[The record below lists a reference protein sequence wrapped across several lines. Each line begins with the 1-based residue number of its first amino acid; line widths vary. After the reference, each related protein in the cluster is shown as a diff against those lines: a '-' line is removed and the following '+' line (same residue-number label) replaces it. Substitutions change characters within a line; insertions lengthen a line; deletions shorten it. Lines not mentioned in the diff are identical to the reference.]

1 MVPFHGECYMR
12 SSARLVVRS
21 AQSFVCFFLFT
32 LIALFGVTPA
42 LAQSSVSASTIAFGN
57 VVVNETSTLRSVT
70 FTNTGGSVFT
80 LGAITVAPVGSY
92 VIDASSTCPT
102 TPSLAHAASC
112 TVVVRATPTSLGAE
126 PAGTLTIN
134 ATPNTNTKTVA
145 LSATGIAA
153 TAVSTTSLNLG
164 PTPFGEHSTI
174 FLVKVTN
181 NQLVPLNF
189 TPSPVTGTGF
199 ASAVPVLPTVACPTT
214 GSIAAGANCSFG
226 VVYTPTG
233 VLAQAGTLTINTDAG
248 GAQPV
253 ALSGT
258 GIAPTSI
265 STNTLSFGN
274 VVVNNTS
281 AILSVTFK
289 NFMGYTPVNFSA
301 ITLAGGG
308 GQYSLSPTSTCAVAT
323 PVPFGT
329 PGNTCTLAFTFLP
342 TSIGV
347 QPNATVTLVNNATNS
362 PLVLTLKGSGV
373 PATQLSPAST
383 AFGSVPVNTV
393 SATKLLTIKNNST
406 ILLTLNSV
414 IFNGPFAL
422 DTTSVIANPCPI
434 VGGTLQ
440 GNVASGA
447 SCNFGVTFNP
457 TALGATAGGKIT
469 VLDNDPTGPVFA
481 ALSGSGVSPLAL
493 APATAAFGNV
503 AINTSS
509 ADKNFTLFNSSN
521 AAITP
526 TSISVAAPYS
536 IDPGPTTCAAATPI
550 ATLSSCVI
558 AVKFSPTVVGAS
570 PASLQVV
577 YPFGGGTPTASA
589 ALTGTGMLPVV
600 VAPATVGFGN
610 VVVGQPINKTIT
622 LTNFQATPLTI
633 SSITGFP
640 SQYSINAAGTTCPL
654 SPLTVPGY
662 GSGSSSACTISLSL
676 NPTAVGSQ
684 AASLTINDDSPSSP
698 HTVALTGTGIQP
710 VLFAPTTLSFG
721 NVFIGANKLLPATV
735 KNMQVATPLS
745 ISGATI
751 SGTNASEFAVTSLCP
766 ASPATLPASGTCVL
780 NVTFTPTGSG
790 TRTAT
795 LNLADD
801 AAGSPQALALTGSA
815 LAPLTVLPTSITS
828 YSANVGA
835 ISAYQTI
842 TLKNTTTNPI
852 TISSFQLSGDFQQTS
867 TNCGATSATP
877 PPYTLAGGASC
888 SLTVS
893 FSPTIGGTRTGQL
906 QVYDSVPTSPQVVN
920 LSGTGNAPLTV
931 APGSLAFTTQT
942 VGTTSAAKTLILTNH
957 ESKAE
962 SFSLTPTGDFGVT
975 TGCPAGTVAGTFAI
989 GANATCPISVTFSPS
1004 SATPTARTGS
1014 LSIAHTAANGSP
1026 IGVGLSGSASTT
1038 PPAAAVSS
1046 VSPGA
1051 GAAGTSVPVVITG
1064 NGWTHFNSSSVIT
1077 FIDTQSSAIPSDISV
1092 SSFTATTANQI
1103 NATLS
1108 LGNPP
1113 SVVYGA
1119 RNISIKTPTGGG
1131 HFETAILNSAFI
1143 LGDPTNSHVINTVT
1157 PAFGTQGQSLTV
1169 AIAATGTH
1177 FVGGVTYANFGDG
1190 ISVNWLNIVD
1200 STHALASI
1208 NISPTTP
1215 TGYRTLSMMTGG
1227 EYAVSGLDVHGN
1239 GIFQIG
1245 ASNAALI
1252 TVSPSS
1258 APQGFAGPV
1267 TLTATGTHFLQ
1278 SATVASISGA
1288 TVGNVTVLSP
1298 TQAVAQVI
1306 VPAGAGLGP
1315 QNVTVSTGG
1324 EIVSL
1329 ANSFT
1334 ITGATPALLA
1344 VTPSSGVQGQTLN
1357 VVVTGNAYTNFV
1369 AGQVSGNFTGEITVN
1384 STTVNNPHQVTFNI
1398 TISPN
1403 ANVGG
1408 ITANL
1413 GSGPAGSI
1421 TLFPFG
1427 FTVTPSAAQITGV
1440 VPNCVPQ
1447 GGQLT
1452 LNVSAINT
1460 NWVQGTTIASFYP
1473 VPVPMPVV
1481 DEVTINSPTSAAL
1494 NIAVPTNT
1502 PPGTYAFYMA
1512 TGGQVVSSS
1521 VCVYPNT
1528 PVLNMSPANGLVLPA
1543 ATNSFTVNFTGQ
1555 FTHWTQAGTLPVIDG
1570 QGVTLTGFTVNSPVS
1585 ATATLN
1591 IAPGSATGLRLV
1603 TFTTGGEIVTTYFN
1617 VTVTPVGI
1625 IAISPYHAAQ
1635 NQTLNVE
1642 IIGLNTHW
1650 AAGSTQVL
1658 FGNQITVNSVT
1669 VHSATDLTANITT
1682 NYILSGVPTSTPP
1695 GGYAVY
1701 VNTGAEQVITG
1712 FTVDPPA
1719 TPRILAVNPPS
1730 AAQGATV
1737 NVTVT
1742 GDLTSWANGSSELIL
1757 GAGVTVSN
1765 LNVTS
1770 PTSATATIAVS
1781 PTAPIGGN
1789 SVVMI
1794 TGPEYDTGTGFS
1806 VTKGTA
1812 YIQSVSP
1819 HFNCTAPSVA
1829 PRGGIHAMATTCVG
1843 GSLTGVPIVAQLQT
1857 VTLNVVGVG
1866 THWLQGETAFNFVPG
1881 VILDSTTVTSPT
1893 TATIQITVLSS
1904 APVGFAP
1911 ISANTDG
1918 EVAGLAQAIDIEQ
1931 GSPIMVAFS
1940 PYSGQQG
1947 ITFDMPVLGRFTH
1960 WAAGATSAAF
1970 NQDIT
1975 VNSIN
1980 VVDSETLIANVTISP
1995 WAYVDYGTPCGHV
2008 LTVTTGSEQ
2017 VSMQYPVTG
2026 TFCVTQG
2033 AEQINSVTPNVG
2045 VQGSTQSVTIVGS
2058 ATNFLAGQ
2066 TQVSFNDSNIQVGQI
2081 NVIDATHLSVPIAV
2095 NTSSPTGFKTVTV
2108 TTYGQVASQQY
2119 AFTVSPGVAQ
2129 LTEAIPNQAEQGSPL
2144 SGQPPLVVRL
2154 IGQYSH
2160 FNTHSTATFGPGIV
2174 VNSVQFVSLTEIDA
2188 TITIDPL
2195 SYTGGRLVTVT
2206 TPGVPCSYQPA
2217 TNVAGVSYPGCTPG
2231 SSAGTG
2237 SEIVTNNA
2245 FTIIPGPAIISQV
2258 APNTGNEGQEIIFN
2272 LTGAN
2277 THWQQG
2283 FTQFYIA
2290 GGGYDITINS
2300 VTINSATSATVD
2312 MNIAQTANPGP
2323 RSVYMVTAGESLTNQ
2338 GAFVV
2343 TGGIPAVSYLTPNN
2357 ALKGTTG
2364 LQVTIV
2370 GNAYTQWDATST
2382 VSFGPGITIATGAGG
2397 TPLLQ
2402 IDDASHIEAVI
2413 NVDPAAQVGYRTV
2426 VVQTGT
2432 QALTGSF
2439 QVTAPAPP
2447 PTPFVWEEI
2456 PSSAIPGQ
2464 TLTVNFTG
2472 LFTHWDPAST
2482 TFTGFGSDGNVVV
2495 NTFQVTG
2502 ATTARANIT
2511 VSPTA
2516 YQNTYYLSL
2525 TTGSEVDNVPFTV
2538 YVAQPTL
2545 TIVDPGS
2552 AMQGAQDVIVNVL
2565 GQYTAFDATT
2575 TFSFGNGIIVNGP
2588 PAILGPTIARQSI
2601 SIPILQPTG
2610 GYPVVAVTADAVGSQ
2625 HNVGGAGFGVT
2636 PSLALIATVTPNT
2649 APQGSTIVVDIQGQN
2664 THWNNGTV
2672 FQFGAGI
2679 VVSNTLVNSATDA
2692 TLTLVIPALAPLGT
2706 TGASATTGGE
2716 NAYIQK
2722 GFVVQ
2727 AGTPL
2732 LLSSGPGSLPQQS
2745 TAIFTILSQATTW
2758 SNATPPTVDLG
2769 PGIVVSNINV
2779 TSPTSM
2785 TVQGFVTA
2793 TTPTGYR
2800 NLTVSTGTQTLS
2812 LNNVLYVTPGPAVI
2826 NSITPNSGG
2835 QGVNLPSVAIN
2846 GINTHWLQGVTQL
2859 TFPGVVVNSFTVNTP
2874 TSITAN
2880 ITVNVNSAPGQYTI
2894 SATTL
2899 GEVATEVNAFTVIQT
2914 QAQLLAIVP
2923 NSAVLGWTGNVTFT
2937 GFNTHFTN
2945 SSVVSFGVNS
2955 GITVN
2960 NVTANTATSLVANIT
2975 VSPTT
2980 NLGYRTVSVTTG
2992 AESVSITNGFTV
3004 NAGPAAITGILPASG
3019 AQGTTG
3025 LNVVVTG
3032 SQSHFLNGTTTAAF
3046 GGGIVVTNVAVTD
3059 SLHAT
3064 VTINIPSGT
3073 ALGAYNASLTT
3084 GGEVATILGG
3094 FTVSPGTP
3102 IISLINPATGHQ
3114 GATHLSVTLTGLFT
3128 HFVNATSVANFGAGI
3143 TVNSTT
3149 VTNATTAVADIT
3161 IQPTATLGS
3170 RSVSVVTN
3178 AETASITGGFTV
3190 LAGIPALS
3198 TIAPVTGSA
3207 GSTLNLVVNGAFTT
3221 FQQGFSSVAM
3231 GDGIIVN
3238 FVTVNNIGQL
3248 TANITIPAN
3257 AAVANTY
3264 VSVTTNGTTLTL
3276 NNAFAVTAGTPIIT
3290 VISPNIGNPGQS
3302 GLTVTI
3308 TGQYTTWTNASTVTF
3323 GTAANGISVGGA
3335 AAGTPGPVVTA
3346 TPTSITVSLNIAAGA
3361 PVGPVTVSVTTGAQT
3376 QTVAGGFTVQ
3386 AAVIPAPYLISLS
3399 PGSNAGG
3406 VPTNSSIIA
3415 VFSQPM
3421 NRTTI
3426 TTSSVYLQLTS
3437 NQGQGWLQVPAT
3449 VSVDV
3454 SGRVATLTPTSLLA
3468 VNSTYYL
3475 TFNNTIRDAA
3485 GNTFNNFNTWLYTVD
3500 SANQVAPT
3508 VITVNPPVGS
3518 TVGTNVP
3525 IQVQFSTDMNQ
3536 TTQAG
3541 LTVKQGATPVA
3552 GTYSWNA
3559 PLNCCSWGP
3568 GNVLTFTPSA
3578 PLAPGATYTVAW
3590 NNTLADT
3597 AGNALVPGSFTFTTG
3612 AGPDT
3617 ANSSASGNFNGQSN
3631 LGTNFVPVVTFAKPM
3646 NPLLINTN
3654 TLLLY
3659 NADSGKYVGGT
3670 VTVGPQGLTA
3680 SFTPTVPL
3688 LPSTYYRLYQAGGYL
3703 DAEGN
3708 YLSGVNLYFTTGT
3721 GTDNT
3726 APTVTAVSPVN
3737 SATNVPLN
3745 SQVVVRFSK
3754 PINPSSAYQIQVT
3767 PFGGSPIVGTTSLA
3781 GDQVTLSFT
3790 PTASSSSLGGALL
3803 PNTQYTVQVSGY
3815 VDYDGNSGST
3825 FTSNFTTAASTTQI
3839 LVSTGLDASGNLI
3852 TNNTTP
3858 DGRWTVVPTA
3868 SAATGLFSAA
3878 GVPQPLYAVQSGNAD
3893 WYSGWP
3899 ANGPNSASIAINPN
3913 SATNNTYGVY
3923 SMHFNIPG
3931 AVPSNLCLDG
3941 YLGVDDNGMLGIN
3954 GTAISGNYNAIYG
3967 MVPVSLPVSAYLTT
3981 GTNTL
3986 SLAWGGSDNSLEMFR
4001 LQAVI
4006 ETCGAS
4012 SYGSFSLSSA
4022 TPAYN
4027 ATGVSTATTIS
4038 LNFNHTVDPLT
4049 VNANTLPIM
4058 IGWNSNQQVAGTYTV
4073 SGNNVLF
4080 TPAGPLPINTTIWVG
4095 ACGGPLD
4102 LVGNSAGG
4110 CYTQLTYF
4118 TTGSTVT
4125 PPLAPFQVTAFTPA
4139 NNATNV
4145 GLRAPVAATFN
4156 RSFNSN
4162 TINQNAATMDF
4173 ALFNGDSQ
4181 YPWCTGYIRSQDN
4194 TTLYF
4199 NCNALPSSANMTAML
4214 NSNIKDW
4221 SGNSLANF
4229 TSEFQTSQWD
4239 ANSNG
4244 TVTAT
4249 RPGNG
4254 AGGIDP
4260 NEPLTLFFNYPINAA
4275 TANSGLQVAQNNVN
4289 VPGSISV
4296 QDGGYTLVF
4305 TPSAPFTAGALVQW
4319 WTTGSLTDTNYNTP
4333 ITAASGY
4340 FYVANTTATTVPSL
4354 QVSSPNNGTYN
4365 IPLNTVIDVQFNT
4378 PLDPATVTAANV
4390 YITGVASGAYTMSQ
4404 PAGQPNVVRF
4414 TPVTTWP
4421 ASTYLYLYYNSGLH
4435 SSTSVPAS
4443 GSYIYFYTGTAVDAT
4458 TPVITSIVP
4467 YNGAGNIGVN
4477 IAPGFISS
4485 KPVDPITVT
4494 PSTFQLLNGAVPLA
4508 GTFWFNSSNTRVGFT
4523 PNAPLPP
4530 STSLTL
4536 RVNGVTDL
4544 EGHTLPVTNSTF
4556 QTGSGPDFQAP
4567 WVATTSIPSSGV
4579 VPTNTTVTVQFS
4591 EPMDP
4596 NSFIIGQPGNC
4607 ANIYIYDGTF
4617 GGCIA
4622 TTVSW
4627 SADQTTA
4634 YITPTAPL
4642 AAGRYYILYINGGDD
4657 IAGNQM
4663 SGFSVSFSASFS
4675 AAASAP
4681 GVLNFNP
4688 IGGLTGVGTNA
4699 IVQAHFSA
4707 PIDPNYLSQVTLSHG
4722 GTNIAVTPVL
4732 GAGNT
4737 VLQLVPAV
4745 PLAPSTTYT
4754 MTVQGVR
4761 DPAGNIVA
4769 TVTNSFTTGTTF
4781 DLVQPYVTVVDPPDY
4796 STVGTNITMSM
4807 VFSKPLN
4814 PITVDPSNFRFILSD
4829 TGQWIPYSLSLSSD
4843 GKKVTLSPWAP
4854 LLPNTMYYFQTCCNL
4869 QDANGNTVSGLV
4881 SHFYTGNGA
4890 IVTGPTVTAISPV
4903 NLGTAVPINAQVVA
4917 NISAVIDP
4925 TSWSQNS
4932 ITVLDSSSHP
4942 VPGTVSQSSSQGLQF
4957 VPAANLATGMTYTV
4971 HVGNYTD
4978 AAGNFAVPF
4987 TSTFTTSAVATGAG
5001 MQYTGSN
5008 ITNGTTYSSG
5018 TLSSVVLTFNNPIN
5032 PESVNVNTIRLM
5044 NGWNSNMTLS
5054 ATYAVSGNTITITP
5068 TSPFPAGANIYVGS
5082 CNGPTDLT
5090 GSTYAGCWNQL
5101 AWFTW
5106 SNAAPDLTP
5115 LTVVSVNPVAGAT
5128 NVRHETAVSVTFN
5141 KPINPYTIWNN
5152 GYNAQLYAGQYLED
5166 NGQITMSADNRSFTF
5181 NSGALW
5187 NGTTYTIAL
5196 PAAGIADMSGNTLA
5210 TPFLSTFTTSNN
5222 PATGSG
5228 SVIGTTPG
5236 NNTSSMPVNT
5246 NLTLYLNRPVVPS
5259 TLPGNLV
5266 VTVNGQVWAGAVS
5279 AQAGGYEVVYTP
5291 GVSLPN
5297 SALVQW
5303 FFSSSV
5309 QDTYGDYFNGASGY
5323 YYTVA
5328 ATNPAAQPTIVAV
5341 SPACCGSTNIPT
5353 NAQIDVLFSSPID
5366 STTLTTAGNNNIY
5379 LTSGP
5384 ATTLNLSVPAGMPNV
5399 VRMIAPAGWAPNTYF
5414 YICSNGQVKGTNG
5427 VAVPSAC
5434 YTTYFQTAAG
5444 PDTTPGTLTV
5454 GPPNGAQN
5462 VGTNAY
5468 IRVNFSKPADR
5479 ATVNSTN
5486 IVVTQSGNPIN
5497 GYWTFNYS
5505 GNDLYGANY
5514 YPYNPLPASSTI
5526 QVAVNG
5532 VIDYAGNSFNNPT
5545 ITFTTGPTPDY
5556 STPTVSLDFNGNTYG
5571 IGTNAIFTCRYS
5583 EPMDPSS
5590 INQGNTYLYSYV
5602 TNARVPTTY
5611 SWSPDMMTLTMVP
5624 FSLLFANSEYN
5635 YYCQNGLDLTGNA
5648 QQNSSSYF
5656 WTAGGPVVTPLTLL
5670 AANPPNGATNVA
5682 INTNQGPWVNSSM
5695 GLLFSAPVAAD
5706 SLGQIT
5712 ITPSGGSPI
5721 PVGITPE
5728 YGNQIGWISLPYSL
5742 SANTHY
5748 TINVNG
5754 VTDLNGNPMASTTSS
5769 FTTGNSFDFTQPSV
5783 TATVPV
5789 NGAASVAVSTPISVT
5804 FSKAMDPVLID
5815 ANHIYVRTHNTQT
5828 TIPGVV
5834 TLSADFKTVTITPTV
5849 PLAGTTI
5856 YDILVTNPSGWCL
5869 YDQAGN
5875 YMNNCSQV
5883 VSTFTTN
5890 TPVAVNGVCGSS
5902 NGGSFTTPPSANLC
5916 SVGTATALNN
5926 NAGSFTWTCNGQYS
5940 GTNASCSATITP
5952 ASACYSQSHFS
5963 AGSLVSWW
5971 KGDGDAT
5978 DHMGLNNGT
5987 LQNGASN
5994 ALGEVNDSFSFNG
6007 SNQYVLV
6014 GSPVPASLQ
6023 LQNQLTLQAW
6033 IYVSSLPPDFGNGA
6047 LGLIVGSQH
6056 DGGPFGGATIFY
6068 DGRTNPDGVNGA
6080 PPGHIHMNIGDSS
6093 GNGHATNTLTQVPMN
6108 QWVLITATATSGNPF
6123 QIYYNGVLQPSG
6135 TTQSTWNGTVGYS
6148 GSWFAIGQ
6156 EVNQNRP
6163 FNGLIDEVQV
6173 FNQALTPAQIQ
6184 GVYNAGNAGVC
6195 P

>member
-1 MVPFHGECYMR
+1 MR
-12 SSARLVVRS
+12 TSARLAVRS
-21 AQSFVCFFLFT
+21 VQSFVCFFFLT
-32 LIALFGVTPA
+32 ILALVSATPA
-42 LAQSSVSASTIAFGN
+42 MAQSTVSASTVNFGN
-57 VVVNETSTLRSVT
+57 VVVNESSVLKTVT
-70 FTNTGGSVFT
+70 FTNTGSSVFT
-80 LGAITVAPVGSY
+80 LGTVTVAPVGSY
-92 VIDASSTCPT
+92 VIDAASTCPST
-102 TPSLAHAASC
+102 ASLAHLASC
-112 TVVVRATPTSLGAE
+112 TVVMHATPTALGAE
-126 PAGTLTIN
+126 PVGTLTIN
-134 ATPNTNTKTVA
+134 ATPTTDSKTVA
-145 LSATGIAA
+145 LSATGVAA

-164 PTPFGEHSTI
+164 NTPYGESSSI

-181 NQLVPLNF
+181 NQLVSLNF

-214 GSIAAGANCSFG
+214 GAIAAGASCSFG
-226 VVYTPTG
+226 IVYTPTG
-233 VLAQAGTLTINTDAG
+233 LLTQHGTLTINTDAG

-253 ALSGT
+253 ALSGA
-258 GIAPTSI
+258 GVSPTSV
-265 STNTLSFGN
+265 STSTLSFGN

-281 AILSVTFK
+281 PILTVTFK
-289 NFMGYTPVNFSA
+289 NLLGYTPVNFTS

-308 GQYSLSPTSTCAVAT
+308 GQYSISPTSTCTVGT
-323 PVPFGT
+323 PVPYGAS
-329 PGNTCTLAFTFLP
+329 GNTCTLSFTFLP

-347 QPNATVTLVNNATNS
+347 QPNATVAIVDNATNS
-362 PLVLTLKGSGV
+362 PVVLTLKGTGV
-373 PATQLSPAST
+373 PATQLSPTST
-383 AFGSVPVNTV
+383 SFGSVPVNTV
-393 SATKLLTIKNNST
+393 SATKLLTIKNNAT
-406 ILLTLNSV
+406 IVLTLNSV

-422 DTTSVIANPCPI
+422 DTTSVITNACPI
-434 VGGTLQ
+434 AGGTLQ
-440 GNVASGA
+440 GNLASGA
-447 SCNFGVTFNP
+447 SCNFGVTFDP
-457 TALGATAGGKIT
+457 TALGATVGGKIT
-469 VLDNDPTGPVFA
+469 VLDSDPTGPVTA
-481 ALSGSGVSPLAL
+481 ALSGTGVSPLTFSPSSAS
-493 APATAAFGNV
+493 FSNV
-503 AINTSS
+503 AINTAS
-509 ADKNFTLFNSSN
+509 ADKNFTLFNNST

-526 TSISVAAPYS
+526 SSISVSAPYS

-558 AVKFSPTVVGAS
+558 AVKFSPTALGAAPS
-570 PASLQVV
+570 SLQVQ
-577 YPFGGGTPTASA
+577 YPFGGGTPTATA
-589 ALTGTGMLPVV
+589 TLTGTGVVPVSISPSSL
-600 VAPATVGFGN
+600 AFGN
-610 VVVGQPINKTIT
+610 VVVGEPINKSIT
-622 LTNFQATPLTI
+622 LTNYQTTPLTI

-640 SQYSINAAGTTCPL
+640 SQYTINTAGTTCPL

-662 GSGSSSACTISLSL
+662 GSGLSSSCTISLSL

-684 AASLTINDDSPSSP
+684 NATLTINDNSPSTP
-698 HTVALTGTGIQP
+698 HTVAITGTGIQP
-710 VLFAPTTLSFG
+710 VAFSPTSLSFG
-721 NVFIGANKLLPATV
+721 SVFIGANKLLPVTV
-735 KNMQVATPLS
+735 KNMQIATPLT

-751 SGTNASEFAVTSLCP
+751 SGTNASDFGVTSLCP
-766 ASPATLPASGTCVL
+766 ASPAAVPALGSCVL
-780 NVTFTPTGSG
+780 NVTFTPTVSG

-801 AAGSPQALALTGSA
+801 AAGSPQSLTLTGSA
-815 LAPLTVLPTSITS
+815 LAPLTVLPTSITN
-828 YSANVGA
+828 YVANVGA

-842 TLKNTTTNPI
+842 TLKNTTTTPI

-906 QVYDSVPTSPQVVN
+906 QVYDSAPTSPQVVN

-931 APGSLAFTTQT
+931 SPTVLAFSTQT

-989 GANATCPISVTFSPS
+989 GANSSCPISVTFSPS
-1004 SATPTARTGS
+1004 SATPTARTGA
-1014 LSIAHTAANGSP
+1014 LSIAHTAAIGTP
-1026 IGVGLSGSASTT
+1026 ISVGLSGSASTT
-1038 PPAAAVSS
+1038 PPAAAVSN

-1051 GAAGTSVPVVITG
+1051 GAAGTSIPVVITG

-1077 FIDTQSSAIPSDISV
+1077 FIDTQSSSIPANISV
-1092 SSFTATTANQI
+1092 SSFTAPTANTI
-1103 NATLS
+1103 NATLV
-1108 LGNPP
+1108 LANP
-1113 SVVYGA
+1113 SNVVYGA
-1119 RNISIKTPTGGG
+1119 RNISIRTPLGGG
-1131 HFETAILNSAFI
+1131 LYETATLNSAFI

-1157 PAFGTQGQSLTV
+1157 PAFGTQGQTLTV

-1177 FVGGVTYANFGDG
+1177 FVAGTTYANFGDG
-1190 ISVNWLNIVD
+1190 ISVNWLTIID
-1200 STHALASI
+1200 PTHAQASI

-1239 GIFQIG
+1239 QVFQIG
-1245 ASNAALI
+1245 ASNAALV
-1252 TVSPSS
+1252 TVNPNSE
-1258 APQGFAGPV
+1258 PQGFAGPI

-1278 SATVASISGA
+1278 SATVASITGA
-1288 TVGNVTVLSP
+1288 TVGNVTVISP
-1298 TQAVAQVI
+1298 TQATAQVI
-1306 VPAGAGLGP
+1306 VPSGAPLGL

-1324 EIVSL
+1324 EVVSL
-1329 ANSFT
+1329 ASSFT
-1334 ITGATPALLA
+1334 ITGATPALVA
-1344 VTPSSGVQGQTLN
+1344 VSPASGVQGQTLN

-1413 GSGPAGSI
+1413 GSGPSGSI

-1427 FTVTPSAAQITGV
+1427 FTVTPSSAQITNV
-1440 VPNCVPQ
+1440 TPNCVPQ

-1460 NWVQGTTIASFYP
+1460 NWVQGTTTATFYP

-1502 PPGTYAFYMA
+1502 PPGTYGFYMA

-1528 PVLNMSPANGLVLPA
+1528 PVLSMSPANGLVLPS

-1555 FTHWTQAGTLPVIDG
+1555 FTHFSPTATLPVIAG
-1570 QGVTLTGFTVNSPVS
+1570 EGVTLTGFTVNSPVS

-1591 IAPGSATGLRLV
+1591 IAPGSATGPRLV

-1617 VTVTPVGI
+1617 VTSTPVGI
-1625 IAISPYHAAQ
+1625 IAVSPYHAAQ
-1635 NQTLNVE
+1635 NQTLNVT
-1642 IIGLNTHW
+1642 ITGLNTHW
-1650 AAGSTQVL
+1650 VAGTTQVL

-1669 VHSATDLTANITT
+1669 VNSPTQLVANITT
-1682 NYILSGVPTSTPP
+1682 NYILSAVSTATPP

-1701 VNTGAEQVITG
+1701 VNTGAEQVIAG

-1737 NVTVT
+1737 NVTIT
-1742 GDLTSWANGSSELIL
+1742 GDLTSWTNGSSELIL

-1765 LNVTS
+1765 LNITS
-1770 PTSATATIAVS
+1770 PTAATATIAVS

-1789 SVVMI
+1789 SVIMI
-1794 TGPEYDTGTGFS
+1794 TGSEYDTGTGFS

-1819 HFNCTAPSVA
+1819 NFNCNAPTIA
-1829 PRGGIHAMATTCVG
+1829 PKGFSSLATTCVG
-1843 GSLTGVPIVAQLQT
+1843 GSLTGVPVVAQLQT

-1866 THWLQGETAFNFVPG
+1866 THWLQGETAFYFVPG
-1881 VILDSTTVTSPT
+1881 VVLDSTTITSPT

-1911 ISANTDG
+1911 ITANTDG

-1960 WAAGATSAAF
+1960 WAAGSTTAAF

-1975 VNSIN
+1975 VNSVN

-2045 VQGSTQSVTIVGS
+2045 VQGTTESVTIVGS

-2081 NVIDATHLSVPIAV
+2081 NVIDGTHLSVPIAV

-2174 VNSVQFVSLTEIDA
+2174 VNSVQFISLTEIDA

-2312 MNIAQTANPGP
+2312 MNISQTANAGP
-2323 RSVYMVTAGESLTNQ
+2323 RSVYMVTAGESLTDQ

-2370 GNAYTQWDATST
+2370 GNAYTQWDST
-2382 VSFGPGITIATGAGG
+2382 TTVNFGPGVTIATGTGG
-2397 TPLLQ
+2397 SPLLQ

-2413 NVDPAAQVGYRTV
+2413 NIDPAAQVGYRTV

-2472 LFTHWDPAST
+2472 LYTHWDPAST
-2482 TFTGFGSDGNVVV
+2482 ALTGFGSDGNVVV
-2495 NTFQVTG
+2495 NTFQVTS

-2525 TTGSEVDNVPFTV
+2525 TTGAEVDNVPFTV

-2552 AMQGAQDVIVNVL
+2552 AMQGAQDVTVNVL

-2588 PAILGPTIARQSI
+2588 PTILGPTIATQSVT
-2601 SIPILQPTG
+2601 IPILQPTG
-2610 GYPVVAVTADAVGSQ
+2610 GYPVVANTADAVGSQ
-2625 HNVGGAGFGVT
+2625 HTVGGAGFSVT

-2649 APQGSTIVVDIQGQN
+2649 APQGSTIVVDVQGQN

-2679 VVSNTLVNSATDA
+2679 VVSNTVVNSATDA
-2692 TLTLVIPALAPLGT
+2692 TLTLVVPALAPLGT

-2716 NAYIQK
+2716 NATIQK

-2758 SNATPPTVDLG
+2758 SNATPPVVDLG
-2769 PGIVVSNINV
+2769 PGVVVSNINV

-2785 TVQGFVTA
+2785 TVQGYIQP

-2826 NSITPNSGG
+2826 NSTTPNSGG
-2835 QGVNLPSVAIN
+2835 QGVNLPSVAIA
-2846 GINTHWLQGVTQL
+2846 GINTHWQQGVTQL
-2859 TFPGVVVNSFTVNTP
+2859 TFPGVVVNSFTVTSP
-2874 TSITAN
+2874 TTITAN

-2894 SATTL
+2894 TATTL
-2899 GEVATEVNAFTVIQT
+2899 GEVATQVNAFTIIQT
-2914 QAQLLAIVP
+2914 QAQLLSIVP
-2923 NSAVLGWTGNVTFT
+2923 NSGVLGWTGNVNLT

-2945 SSVVSFGVNS
+2945 SSVVSFGVGS

-2960 NVTANTATSLVANIT
+2960 NVTANTATSLTANIT
-2975 VSPTT
+2975 IAPTT
-2980 NLGYRTVSVTTG
+2980 ALGARTVSVTTG

-3004 NAGPAAITGILPASG
+3004 NAGPAAITGLAPATG
-3019 AQGTTG
+3019 AQGTSG
-3025 LNVVVTG
+3025 LQVVVTG

-3046 GGGIVVTNVAVTD
+3046 GGGINVTNVAVTD
-3059 SLHAT
+3059 ALHAT
-3064 VTINIPSGT
+3064 VTINIPSGV
-3073 ALGAYNASLTT
+3073 ALGAYNVTLTT
-3084 GGEVATILGG
+3084 GGEVANILGG
-3094 FTVSPGTP
+3094 FTVTPGTP
-3102 IISLINPATGHQ
+3102 VISLLNPATGNQ
-3114 GATHLSVTLTGLFT
+3114 GATHLSVTITGLFT
-3128 HFVNATSVANFGAGI
+3128 HFVNTTSVANFGAGI

-3149 VTNATTAVADIT
+3149 VTSPTSAVADIT

-3190 LAGIPALS
+3190 LAGIPAIS
-3198 TIAPVTGSA
+3198 TIAPATGTA
-3207 GSTLNLVVNGAFTT
+3207 GSTLNVVVNGAFTT
-3221 FQQGFSSVAM
+3221 FQQGFSTVAM
-3231 GDGIIVN
+3231 GDGITVN

-3257 AAVANTY
+3257 AAVQTTY
-3264 VSVTTNGTTLTL
+3264 LSVTTNGTTLTL
-3276 NNAFAVTAGTPIIT
+3276 NNAFAVTAGTPVIT
-3290 VISPNIGNPGQS
+3290 VVSPNIGNPGQS

-3308 TGQYTTWTNASTVTF
+3308 TGLYTSWTNASTVTF

-3335 AAGTPGPVVTA
+3335 AAGAPGPVVSS
-3346 TPTSITVSLNIAAGA
+3346 TPTSVTVSLNIASGA
-3361 PVGPVTVSVTTGAQT
+3361 PLGPVSVSVTTGALT
-3376 QTVAGGFTVQ
+3376 QTVGSGFTVQ
-3386 AAVIPAPYLISLS
+3386 AATIPAPYLISLS

-3406 VPTNSSIIA
+3406 VPINSSIIA

-3426 TTSSVYLQLTS
+3426 NTSSVTLQLTS
-3437 NQGQGWLQVPAT
+3437 NQGQGSISVPGT
-3449 VSVDV
+3449 VTVDV
-3454 SGRVATLTPTSLLA
+3454 SGRVATFTPSGLLA

-3475 TFNNTIRDAA
+3475 LFSNAIKDAT
-3485 GNTFNNFNTWLYTVD
+3485 GNTFNNYSTYLYTVD

-3508 VITVNPPVGS
+3508 VIAANPPTGS

-3525 IQVQFSTDMNQ
+3525 IQVEFSTDMNQ

-3559 PLNCCSWGP
+3559 PVNCCSWGP
-3568 GNVLTFTPSA
+3568 GTILTFTPSVA
-3578 PLAPGATYTVAW
+3578 LTPGTTYTVSW

-3617 ANSSASGNFNGQSN
+3617 AYNYSGGNFNNNTN
-3631 LGTNFVPVVTFAKPM
+3631 LGTNFVPVITYTKPI
-3646 NPLLINTN
+3646 NPILINTSN
-3654 TLLLY
+3654 LQVY
-3659 NADSGKYVGGT
+3659 NYDSGKYVGGT
-3670 VTVGPQGLTA
+3670 VTIAPNGLSA

-3688 LPSTYYRLYQAGGYL
+3688 LPNTYYRVYQAGGNL
-3703 DAEGN
+3703 DADGN
-3708 YLSGVNLYFTTGT
+3708 YLYGVNLYFTTGAGNDT
-3721 GTDNT
+3721 TP
-3726 APTVTAVSPVN
+3726 PTVTSVSPVN
-3737 SATNVPLN
+3737 SATSVPLN

-3754 PINPSSAYQIQVT
+3754 PINPASPYQIQVT
-3767 PFGGSPIVGTTSLA
+3767 PFGGSPIAGTASLA
-3781 GDQVTLSFT
+3781 GDQVTLTFNPT
-3790 PTASSSSLGGALL
+3790 PSSASLGGALL
-3803 PNTQYTVQVSGY
+3803 PGTQYTVQVSGY
-3815 VDYDGNSGST
+3815 SDFDGNSGST

-3858 DGRWTVVPTA
+3858 DGRWSVVTTLTP
-3868 SAATGLFSAA
+3868 ATGLFSTP
-3878 GVPQPLYAVQSGNAD
+3878 GSPQHLYVVEPGNAD

-3913 SATNNTYGVY
+3913 SASGNTYGVY
-3923 SMHFNIPG
+3923 SMQFTIPG
-3931 AVPSNLCLDG
+3931 AVPPSLCLDG
-3941 YLGVDDNGMLGIN
+3941 YLGVDDNGVLGIN
-3954 GTAISGNYNAIYG
+3954 GTAISPNYNAIYG
-3967 MVPVSLPVSAYLTT
+3967 MVPVSLPVSTYLTT

-3986 SLAWGGSDNSLEMFR
+3986 SLAWGGTDNSLEMFR

-4006 ETCGAS
+4006 ETCAAS
-4012 SYGSFSLSSA
+4012 TIGSFGLSSA
-4022 TPAYN
+4022 TPAN
-4027 ATGVSTATTIS
+4027 GVTGVSTGTTIS
-4038 LNFNHTVDPLT
+4038 LNFNHAVDPLT

-4080 TPAGPLPINTTIWVG
+4080 TPAGPLPVNTTIWVG
-4095 ACGGPLD
+4095 ACNGPLD

-4110 CYTQLTYF
+4110 CYTQLSSF

-4125 PPLAPFQVTAFTPA
+4125 PPSAPFQVVAFTPA

-4145 GLRAPVAATFN
+4145 GLRAPVTATFN
-4156 RSFNSN
+4156 RSVNSN
-4162 TINQNAATMDF
+4162 TINQNDL
-4173 ALFNGDSQ
+4173 ALFAGDGQS
-4181 YPWCTGYIRSQDN
+4181 PWCTGYTRSQDN
-4194 TTLYF
+4194 SSVSF
-4199 NCNALPSSANMTAML
+4199 NCSALPSSSNMTAIL
-4214 NSNIKDW
+4214 NSGLSDW
-4221 SGNSLANF
+4221 TGNALANF
-4229 TSEFQTSQWD
+4229 TSQFQTSPWD

-4254 AGGIDP
+4254 AGGISP

-4275 TANSGLQVAQNNVN
+4275 TANSGLEVAQNNVN

-4305 TPSAPFTAGALVQW
+4305 TPSTPFTPGALIQW
-4319 WTTGSLTDTNYNTP
+4319 WTTGSLTDTNFNTP
-4333 ITAASGY
+4333 ITATSGY
-4340 FYVANTTATTVPSL
+4340 FYVAGNLAATAPAV
-4354 QVSSPNNGTYN
+4354 QVSSPANGTYG
-4365 IPLNTVIDVQFNT
+4365 IPLNAIIDVQFNT
-4378 PLDPATVTAANV
+4378 PLDPATITSANV
-4390 YITGVASGAYTMSQ
+4390 YMSGVSSGAYTVSQ
-4404 PAGQPNVVRF
+4404 PSGQPNVIRF
-4414 TPVTTWP
+4414 TPVSTWP
-4421 ASTYLYLYYNSGLH
+4421 ATTYLYVYYNSGLH
-4435 SSTSVPAS
+4435 SSTSVPS
-4443 GSYIYFYTGTAVDAT
+4443 TSSYVYYYTGSATDTT
-4458 TPVITSIVP
+4458 TPIITSFVP
-4467 YNGAGNIGVN
+4467 YNGASNIGVN
-4477 IAPGFISS
+4477 IAPGFITS
-4485 KPVDPITVT
+4485 KPVDPTTVT
-4494 PSTFQLLNGAVPLA
+4494 SSTYQLLNGATPIV
-4508 GTFWFNSSNTRVGFT
+4508 GSFWFNNTNTRVGFI

-4530 STSLTL
+4530 STNLTL
-4536 RVNGVTDL
+4536 RVNGVTDM
-4544 EGHTLPVTNSTF
+4544 EGHALPLTTSTF
-4556 QTGSGPDFQAP
+4556 QTGAGPDFQTP
-4567 WVATTSIPSSGV
+4567 WVATTSIPSNGV
-4579 VPTNTTVTVQFS
+4579 IPTNSTITVQFS

-4596 NSFIIGQPGNC
+4596 NTFAIGQPGACGNF
-4607 ANIYIYDGTF
+4607 YISDYTF

-4622 TTVSW
+4622 TTVTW
-4627 SADQTTA
+4627 SADQSTA
-4634 YITPTAPL
+4634 FITPTSPL
-4642 AAGRYYILYINGGDD
+4642 AAGRNYNMYINTGTDL
-4657 IAGNQM
+4657 AGNSM
-4663 SGFSVSFSASFS
+4663 SSFSIYFNAEFT

-4681 GVLNFNP
+4681 VVTRFNP
-4688 IGGLTGVGTNA
+4688 MGGLTGVGTNTVIEA
-4699 IVQAHFSA
+4699 QFSG
-4707 PIDPNYLSQVTLSHG
+4707 PIDPNFLSSVTLTHG
-4722 GTNIAVTPVL
+4722 AVNVPVTPVL
-4732 GAGNT
+4732 GSGNT
-4737 VLQLVPAV
+4737 VLQIVPQM
-4745 PLAPSTTYT
+4745 PLAPNTTYT
-4754 MTVQGVR
+4754 MTIAGTR
-4761 DPAGNIVA
+4761 DAAGNIVA
-4769 TVTNSFTTGTTF
+4769 TVTNSFTTGATF
-4781 DLVQPYVTVVDPPDY
+4781 DIVSASLINVDPPSY
-4796 STVGTNITMSM
+4796 SSVGTNVSPIF
-4807 VFSKPLN
+4807 VFNKPLN
-4814 PITVDPSNFRFILSD
+4814 PITVTNSNFRLVLTDI
-4829 TGQWIPYSLSLSSD
+4829 GQWVPFTLSLSAD
-4843 GKKVTLSPWAP
+4843 GKTVTMTPQAP
-4854 LLPNTMYYFQTCCNL
+4854 LLPNTEYYIQNCCTL
-4869 QDANGNTVSGLV
+4869 QDMDGNTVNGSTTY
-4881 SHFYTGNGA
+4881 FYTGSGS
-4890 IVTGPTVTAISPV
+4890 TSSGPTVTAISPV
-4903 NLGTAVPINAQVVA
+4903 NAAAAVPLNAQVVA
-4917 NISAVIDP
+4917 NISSVIDP
-4925 TSWSQNS
+4925 TSWSQSS
-4932 ITVLDSSSHP
+4932 ISVVDSSSHP
-4942 VPGTVSQSSSQGLQF
+4942 VAGTVSEPSNQTLQF
-4957 VPAANLATGMTYTV
+4957 VPTANLAAGMTYTV
-4971 HVGNYTD
+4971 TVHNFKDASGNS
-4978 AAGNFAVPF
+4978 AVPF
-4987 TSTFTTSAVATGAG
+4987 TSTFTTSAVAISAG

-5032 PESVNVNTIRLM
+5032 PESVNANTIRLM
-5044 NGWNSNMTLS
+5044 NTWNSNMTLA

-5068 TSPFPAGANIYVGS
+5068 ISPFPAGANIYVGS
-5082 CNGPTDLT
+5082 CNGPTDLS
-5090 GSTYAGCWNQL
+5090 GQVYSGCWNQL
-5101 AWFTW
+5101 AYFTW
-5106 SNAAPDLTP
+5106 SNATPDTTP
-5115 LTVVSVNPVAGAT
+5115 LTVVSVNPAAGAT

-5141 KPINPYTIWNN
+5141 KAINPYTIWNN
-5152 GYNAQLYAGQYLED
+5152 NINAQLYAGQYLQD
-5166 NGQITMSADNRSFTF
+5166 NGQITMSADGRSFSF
-5181 NSGALW
+5181 NTGALW

-5196 PAAGIADMSGNTLA
+5196 PAGGITDQSGNALA
-5210 TPFLSTFTTSNN
+5210 APFLSTFTTANN
-5222 PATGSG
+5222 PSTGAG
-5228 SVIGTTPG
+5228 SVIGYTPG
-5236 NNTSSMPVNT
+5236 QNSSGIPINSQV
-5246 NLTLYLNRPVVPS
+5246 TLYMNRPVQPS
-5259 TLPGNLV
+5259 SLAGNLV
-5266 VTVNGQVWAGAVS
+5266 VTANGQVWSGTVS
-5279 AQAGGYEVVYTP
+5279 AQAGGYEIVYTP
-5291 GVSLPN
+5291 TAPFPY
-5297 SALVQW
+5297 SATVQW
-5303 FFSSSV
+5303 FLSGSV
-5309 QDTYGDYFNGASGY
+5309 EDTDGNYFNSAVNDFY
-5323 YYTVA
+5323 VVA
-5328 ATNPAAQPTIVAV
+5328 APNPAAQPTIIAA
-5341 SPACCGSTNIPT
+5341 SPACCGATGVPT
-5353 NAQIDVLFSSPID
+5353 NAQVDVLFTMPID
-5366 STTLTTAGNNNIY
+5366 ATTLTTAGNNNIY
-5379 LTSGP
+5379 LTSSP
-5384 ATTLNLSVPAGMPNV
+5384 ATTVILSVPAGMPNV
-5399 VRMIAPAGWAPNTYF
+5399 VRMTAPGGWTPNANY

-5427 VAVPSAC
+5427 VAVPSQC
-5434 YTTYFQTAAG
+5434 YTTYFTTGAG
-5444 PDTTPGTLTV
+5444 PDSTPGTLTV
-5454 GPPNGAQN
+5454 GPPNGSQH

-5468 IRVNFSKPADR
+5468 IRINFSKPADR
-5479 ATVNSTN
+5479 ATVNSSN

-5497 GYWTFNYS
+5497 GYWTFNYH
-5505 GNDLYGANY
+5505 GADLYGANY
-5514 YPYNPLPASSTI
+5514 VPYNALPASSTI
-5526 QVAVNG
+5526 QVAVSG
-5532 VIDYAGNSFNNPT
+5532 VLDYAGNSFNNPT
-5545 ITFTTGPTPDY
+5545 TTFTTGPTPDY
-5556 STPTVSLDFNGNTYG
+5556 NSPTVSLDFGGNTYG
-5571 IGTNAIFTCRYS
+5571 IGTNASFSCRYS
-5583 EPMDPSS
+5583 EPIDPSS
-5590 INQGNTYLYSYV
+5590 ISPSSTYLYSYV
-5602 TNARVPTTY
+5602 TNAVVPVTY
-5611 SWSPDMMTLTMVP
+5611 SLSSDMMTLTMVP
-5624 FSLLFANSEYN
+5624 LAPLFANSEYN
-5635 YYCQNGLDLTGNA
+5635 YYCYNALDLTGNA
-5648 QQNSSSYF
+5648 QQNGSSYF
-5656 WTAGGPVVTPLTLL
+5656 YTAGGPVTVPVTLL
-5670 AANPPNGATNVA
+5670 AVNPPNGATNVA
-5682 INTNQGPWVNSSM
+5682 INTNQGPWNNSSM

-5721 PVGITPE
+5721 PVGVTPE
-5728 YGNQIGWISLPYSL
+5728 YGNTIGWISLPYSL
-5742 SANTHY
+5742 SANTNY
-5748 TINVNG
+5748 TINVQG
-5754 VTDLNGNPMASTTSS
+5754 VTDLSGNPIATTNTT
-5769 FTTGNSFDFTQPSV
+5769 FTTGSSFDFTQPSV
-5783 TATVPV
+5783 VSTVPA
-5789 NGAASVAVSTPISVT
+5789 NSAASVAVNTPISVT

-5815 ANHIYVRTHNTQT
+5815 ANHIYLRTHNTQT
-5828 TIPGVV
+5828 TIPGTV
-5834 TLSADFKTVTITPTV
+5834 SISGNYKTVTITPTV

-5856 YDILVTNPSGWCL
+5856 YDIVVTNPSGWCL

-5875 YMNNCSQV
+5875 SLNNCSQV

-5890 TPVAVNGVCGSS
+5890 TPAAVNGACGTA
-5902 NGGSFTTPPSANLC
+5902 NLGTFTTPPTTNLC
-5916 SVGTATALNN
+5916 SVGTATGLNN
-5926 NAGSFTWTCNGQYS
+5926 AAGNFTWTCSGQYS

-5952 ASACYSQSHFS
+5952 ASACYSQSNFT
-5963 AGSLVSWW
+5963 ANSLISWW

-5978 DHMGLNNGT
+5978 DHMGNNNGT

-5994 ALGEVNDSFSFNG
+5994 TLGLVNDAFSFNG
-6007 SNQYVLV
+6007 NNQYVLV
-6014 GSPVPASLQ
+6014 GSPVPTTLQ

-6033 IYVSSLPPDFGNGA
+6033 IYVSSLPVDNGNGA

-6068 DGRTNPDGVNGA
+6068 DGRVNPDGVVGA
-6080 PPGHIHMNIGDSS
+6080 PAGHIHMNIGDSS

-6108 QWVLITATATSGNPF
+6108 QWVLITATATAGNPF
-6123 QIYYNGVLQPSG
+6123 QIYYNGVLQPSA
-6135 TTQSTWNGTVGYS
+6135 TTQSTWNGTVEYT

-6173 FNQALTPAQIQ
+6173 FNTALTPTQIL
-6184 GVYNAGNAGVC
+6184 GVYHAGNAGVC